1 MNTFSGSLKALI
13 LATALTTAL
22 GGCAA
27 AAIGGAAAVGAG
39 SIADRRSSGAQADDQ
54 IMELRVYN
62 NVLAALKQTNS
73 LPGFTPQL
81 SVVSYNRRILLLGQ
95 VASEADR
102 QLAESM
108 ARNEA
113 NAQGVYNHI
122 QVLPANRTIVNISND
137 TWITSKLRS
146 RLLAVP
152 GVYPGHVK
160 VVTFGNNVYAMG
172 ILTPIEQAAV
182 TEKIRTTTG
191 VQQVITLYE
200 NYNAAVQTSGTTS
213 APSNFSN

>member
-1 MNTFSGSLKALI
+1 MKTISGSLKTLI
-13 LATALTTAL
+13 LAAALATSL

-27 AAIGGAAAVGAG
+27 AALGGAAVGAG
-39 SIADRRSSGAQADDQ
+39 SIADRRSGGAQADDQ
-54 IMELRVYN
+54 VMELRVYN
-62 NVLAALKQTNS
+62 NVLAALKQNNTAA
-73 LPGFTPQL
+73 GFTPRL

-95 VASEADR
+95 VATESDR

-113 NAQGVYNHI
+113 NAQTVYNHI
-122 QVLPANRTIVNISND
+122 QILPENRTLTNISSD

-160 VVTFGNNVYAMG
+160 VVTFGGNVYAMG
-172 ILTPIEQAAV
+172 ILTEAEQAAV

-200 NYNAAVQTSGTTS
+200 AYETAAQTSSGT
-213 APSNFSN
+213 APQPATTY

>member
-13 LATALTTAL
+13 LATALTTSL
-22 GGCAA
+22 SGCTA
-27 AAIGGAAAVGAG
+27 AAIGGVAAVGAG
-39 SIADRRSSGAQADDQ
+39 SIADRRSAGAQADDQ
-54 IMELRVYN
+54 VMELRVYN
-62 NVLAALKQTNS
+62 NVMAALKQNNS

-81 SVVSYNRRILLLGQ
+81 SVVSYNRKILLLGQ

-102 QLAESM
+102 QLAERM

-113 NAQGVYNHI
+113 NAQSVYNHI
-122 QVLPANRTIVNISND
+122 QVLPANRTIMNISSD

-160 VVTFGNNVYAMG
+160 VVTFGSNVYVMG
-172 ILTPIEQAAV
+172 ILNQHEQYAV
-182 TEKIRTTTG
+182 TDKIRTTTG

-200 NYNAAVQTSGTTS
+200 NHNSAAQTSGTVSTFG
-213 APSNFSN
+213 N

>member
-1 MNTFSGSLKALI
+1 MNLFSGSIKALLLSVA
-13 LATALTTAL
+13 LAGTL

-27 AAIGGAAAVGAG
+27 AAIGGAAVGVG

-54 IMELRVYN
+54 VMELRVYN
-62 NVLAALKQTNS
+62 NVLAALKQNNA
-73 LPGFTPQL
+73 LAGFTPQL

-102 QLAESM
+102 QLAESL

-113 NAQGVYNHI
+113 NAQAVYNHI
-122 QVLPANRTIVNISND
+122 QVLTTDRSLVDVSRD

-152 GVYPGHVK
+152 GVYAGHVK
-160 VVTFGNNVYAMG
+160 VVTFGSTVYALG
-172 ILTPIEQAAV
+172 ILTPTEQAAV
-182 TEKIRTTTG
+182 SEKIRTTTG
-191 VQQVITLYE
+191 VQQVVTLYE
-200 NYNAAVQTSGTTS
+200 NYPNAVQTSGST
-213 APSNFSN
+213 AAAN

>member
-1 MNTFSGSLKALI
+1 MNRFSGSLKALF

-27 AAIGGAAAVGAG
+27 AALGGAAVGAG
-39 SIADRRSSGAQADDQ
+39 SIADRRSGGAQADDQ
-54 IMELRVYN
+54 VMELRVYN
-62 NVLAALKQTNS
+62 NVLAALKQNNTAA
-73 LPGFTPQL
+73 GFTPRL

-95 VASEADR
+95 VAGESDR
-102 QLAESM
+102 QLAENM

-113 NAQGVYNHI
+113 NAQAVYNHI
-122 QVLPANRTIVNISND
+122 QILPENRTITNISSD

-160 VVTFGNNVYAMG
+160 VVTFGSTVYAMG
-172 ILTPIEQAAV
+172 ILTPAEQAAV

-200 NYNAAVQTSGTTS
+200 NYETAAQTSGS
-213 APSNFSN
+213 ATQTPTYY